1 MYRRGT
7 ALALALP
14 PSNTPLLSPMLL
26 ASFPLILSVPTAE
39 RLLACFLLSHAVCA
53 YCRATA
59 CLLASFSLMLSATTD
74 EQLLACFPLLEAV
87 CAYSWT
93 DCLRSFFWLMLS
105 VSTDERLLAC
115 FLILNAD
122 QG

>member
-1 MYRRGT
+1 M
-7 ALALALP
+7 LP
-14 PSNTPLLSPMLL
+14 
-26 ASFPLILSVPTAE
+26 VPTAE
-39 RLLACFLLSHAVCA
+39 RLL
-53 YCRATA
+53 A